1 LTLEAGADVLAG
13 MSAFHLAQ
21 MNAAR
26 LRAPLEDP
34 SMAEF
39 VEGVMLMNELADR
52 SPGFVWR
59 LVGEDHAGTVSVPDD
74 PGAIFTLS
82 VWESPEH
89 LRAYVYQSAHL
100 DYLRR
105 RRDWFHPHGQHDSL
119 VLWWVPA
126 GAGRQAAPP
135 TLSEG
140 LARLGRLRADGPGP
154 AAFTFRRPFPA
165 PAARSSAQQAAE
177 QATAR

>member
-1 LTLEAGADVLAG
+1 VLIG

-21 MNAAR
+21 MNTAR
-26 LRAPLEDP
+26 LRAPLGDP

-39 VEGVMLMNELADR
+39 VEGVPLMNDLADR

-59 LVGEDHAGTVSVPDD
+59 LAEENGDGTISAPAD
-74 PGAIFTLS
+74 PRTIFTLS
-82 VWESPEH
+82 VWESLEH

-105 RRDWFHPHGQHDSL
+105 RRDWFVPHEHHDSL
-119 VLWWVPA
+119 VMWWLPA
-126 GAGRQAAPP
+126 GSIP
-135 TLSEG
+135 TLRRG
-140 LARLGRLRADGPGP
+140 LGRLARLRDDGPGP

-165 PAARSSAQQAAE
+165 PSGVSAPGDRVGPRGWTG
-177 QATAR
+177 ATV